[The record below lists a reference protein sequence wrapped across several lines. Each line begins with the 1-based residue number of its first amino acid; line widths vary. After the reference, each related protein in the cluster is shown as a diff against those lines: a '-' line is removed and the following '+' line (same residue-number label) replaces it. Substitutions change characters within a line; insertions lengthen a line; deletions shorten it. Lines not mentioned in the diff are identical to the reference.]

1 MELETQLKK
10 YVTKIQK
17 TSDKKA
23 ANELVTHYYHEIYCY
38 MYKQTIDKELA
49 MELTQEIFVSM
60 LQTICHYDEQK
71 ASFRTWLYRIATNK
85 VVDYYRSRAFREARA
100 VEILDDNLAD
110 EADFSLNIEGKME
123 LEQIIEQVNQLDVTR
138 QKIFRLKIFGEHTF
152 QEIAETMKLPES
164 TVKTNYYAIQKM
176 LRLQFQKG
184 GL

>member
-1 MELETQLKK
+1 MEREKQLKK

-60 LQTICHYDEQK
+60 LQTIGGYNEQK
-71 ASFRTWLYRIATNK
+71 SSFRTWLYRIATNK
-85 VVDYYRSRAFREARA
+85 VVDHYRSRAFQEAR
-100 VEILDDNLAD
+100 VVDILEDDLTD
-110 EADFSLNIEGKME
+110 EADFSLDIDRKME
-123 LEQIIEQVNQLDVTR
+123 LEQVIEQVNQLDVTR
-138 QKIFRLKIFGEHTF
+138 QKIFRLKIFGDYTF
-152 QEIAETMKLPES
+152 VEIANMMELPES
-164 TVKTNYYAIQKM
+164 TVKTKYYATQKM
-176 LRLQFQKG
+176 LRMRFQG